1 MMESKPRVLMVPDA
15 YWGPDSG
22 AVAARLAAGVWQSL
36 GFEVAVYIEPPKDS
50 ITSVSGVRIYSARTI
65 RLIHHFGGNGA
76 TALFIDA
83 LEDFQPTQV
92 FFLGSAIS
100 KPTSFF
106 AAARRRGIPR
116 ICLWWIQDFFCTR
129 GYGCLPD
136 EGPCTRCL
144 NGNGLHA
151 VFNRCHYNNSGFSKI
166 IAGVVARMVQRREL
180 QRSDVVMGSS
190 LGQLDLYRRFGMPPG
205 RLVQCPL
212 FFDRDRVQGHAS
224 KRGDY
229 FVCYGQAR
237 EEKGW
242 HLLASVLRAAPGIK
256 LVLPFGDAVTA
267 ELALTKFG
275 LRQFQN
281 SGQVQVIAG
290 VTWPTGVARLVA
302 ESCGVLIPSLWP
314 TTTEYVLLE
323 SIGLGKPVIAF
334 DVGIHAEE
342 IVSGE
347 NGLLAPVGDAVGIA
361 GQLIRLASDFELQA
375 RLATGAKRLFER
387 LTAPERYAVAFRQA
401 IDLAGSGRQSE
412 PMAR

>member
-1 MMESKPRVLMVPDA
+1 MTESKPRVLMVPDA

-36 GFEVAVYIEPPKDS
+36 GCEVAVYAEPPKFS
-50 ITSVSGVRIYSARTI
+50 VTSASGVRAYSARPI
-65 RLIHHFGGNGA
+65 RLVHHFGGNAA
-76 TALFIDA
+76 TELFVKAI
-83 LEDFQPTQV
+83 EDFKPTQV

-100 KPTSFF
+100 KPTSYF

-129 GYGCLPD
+129 GYGCLPE

-144 NGNGLHA
+144 GGNGLHA
-151 VFNRCHYNNSGFSKI
+151 VLNRCHYNSPDFSKI

-190 LGQLDLYRRFGMPPG
+190 LGQLDLYRRFGMPPS

-212 FFDRDRVQGHAS
+212 FFNPDRVQGHAS
-224 KRGDY
+224 KQGDY

-242 HLLASVLRAAPGIK
+242 HLLTSILRAAPGIK

-267 ELALTKFG
+267 DTALTKFG
-275 LRQFQN
+275 LQQFQK
-281 SGQVQVIAG
+281 SGQIRVLTGI
-290 VTWPTGVARLVA
+290 TWLTGVARLVA
-302 ESCGVLIPSLWP
+302 ESCGVLIPSIWP

-347 NGLLAPVGDAVGIA
+347 NGLLASVGDAVGIA
-361 GQLIRLASDFELQA
+361 GQLTRLAGDFELQA
-375 RLATGAKRLFER
+375 RLSNGAKRLFER
-387 LTAPERYAVAFRQA
+387 LTAPERYCLAFRQA
-401 IDLAGSGRQSE
+401 VDLAGSGRQTDA
-412 PMAR
+412 MAR